1 MPEAQ
6 RILDATDETFSREV
20 VDASHERPVVVDFW
34 APWCGPCRTLGPLLD
49 RLAEEHAGAF
59 RLVKVNI
66 DENPRTA
73 SSFGIRSIPFV
84 IAFRD
89 GEPVLEFVGAQPE
102 SAVRQFL
109 SRVLPDEIDLRA
121 AEGDRLFAAGDVAG
135 AEASYRAALGER
147 PGHGRAGIGFA
158 RILADRAE
166 NAAALEVLDRLQPR
180 GKESQEIE
188 RLRAELRIGGGNE
201 GDVAELRRKVA
212 DHPDDLAARIE
223 LGRALASAHQ
233 YDEAFAS
240 FLDVVRRDPQ
250 FDDAA
255 ARKAMLDLFTLL
267 GREDPLVDRYQRELA
282 QALYR

>member
-1 MPEAQ
+1 MPEE
-6 RILDATDETFSREV
+6 RRVIDATDESFAREV
-20 VDASHERPVVVDFW
+20 IEASHERPVVVDFW

-59 RLVKVNI
+59 GLVKINI
-66 DENPRTA
+66 DESPRTA

-109 SRVLPDEIDLRA
+109 SRVLPDAIDERA
-121 AEGDRLFAAGDVAG
+121 AEGDRLVASGDVAG
-135 AEASYRAALGER
+135 AEASYRSALGER
-147 PGHGRAGIGFA
+147 PGHGRAGLGLA
-158 RILADRAE
+158 RLLAGRGDT
-166 NAAALEVLDRLQPR
+166 AAALEVLERLQPR
-180 GKESQEIE
+180 GKESQEVE
-188 RLRAELRIGGGNE
+188 RLRAELRVGGSGGGDLA
-201 GDVAELRRKVA
+201 GLRQQLA
-212 DHPDDLAARIE
+212 DHPNDLATRIA

-233 YDEAFAS
+233 YEDAFAT
-240 FLDVVRRDPQ
+240 FLEVVRREPE

-267 GREDPLVDRYQRELA
+267 GREDPLVDRFQRELA